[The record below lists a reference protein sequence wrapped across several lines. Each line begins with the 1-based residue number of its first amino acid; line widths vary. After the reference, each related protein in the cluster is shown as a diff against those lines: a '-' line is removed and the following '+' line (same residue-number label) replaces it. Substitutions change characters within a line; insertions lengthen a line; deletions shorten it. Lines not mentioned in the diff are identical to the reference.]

1 MKLSNKDLQ
10 HFIEKIKLQPINM
23 GKYRDQ
29 INNLKQKLEKKIAE
43 DDSHGLKVAKY
54 LLAGSWKKKTILK
67 PTGENPIDIDLVL
80 FVTGDSNIHND
91 LPKLYDYII
100 SYLESIYPQKDIQRD
115 VDAKGNT
122 KSITISFSGTGL
134 QVDIVPVVPI
144 QDLHEYVWQP
154 SRRGGKKYIT
164 SISKQ
169 LRFSLE
175 KRQKNP
181 SYTSIVRAI
190 KWWKNYKELQ
200 PTDNE
205 PGLSSFSIELII
217 AYLDENFGIEEN
229 IEEGII
235 RFFQF
240 VSSPSFPIIEF
251 KDSIRSIPTYYDSPI
266 YIADNTNKE
275 NNIVK
280 RLDKNKWNE
289 IIEEAEDAFDTLNI
303 AESKNNKGDTI
314 QEWKRVF
321 GPTFNLD

>member
-10 HFIEKIKLQPINM
+10 HFIEKIKLQPENM

-80 FVTGDSNIHND
+80 FVSGDSNIHND

-134 QVDIVPVVPI
+134 QVDIVPVVPL
-144 QDLHEYVWQP
+144 QDLQEYVWQP

-169 LRFSLE
+169 LNFSLE
-175 KRQKNP
+175 KRQNNP

-205 PGLSSFSIELII
+205 PGLSSFSIELIV
-217 AYLDENFGIEEN
+217 AYLDENYGIEEN

-251 KDSIRSIPTYYDSPI
+251 KDSIRSIPTNYDSPI

-280 RLDKNKWNE
+280 RLDKNKWDE
-289 IIEEAEDAFDTLNI
+289 IIKEAEDAFDTLNI

-314 QEWKRVF
+314 QEWKGVF

>member
-1 MKLSNKDLQ
+1 M
-10 HFIEKIKLQPINM
+10 
-23 GKYRDQ
+23 
-29 INNLKQKLEKKIAE
+29 
-43 DDSHGLKVAKY
+43 
-54 LLAGSWKKKTILK
+54 
-67 PTGENPIDIDLVL
+67 VL
-80 FVTGDSNIHND
+80 FISGDKEIHND
-91 LPKLYDYII
+91 LPKLYDYIV
-100 SYLESIYPQKDIQRD
+100 SYLKSIYPQKDIQRD

-134 QVDIVPVVPI
+134 QVDIVPVVPL
-144 QDLHEYVWQP
+144 QDIVEYVWQP

-169 LRFSLE
+169 LSFSLE

-181 SYTSIVRAI
+181 SYTSIVRTI

-205 PGLSSFSIELII
+205 PGLSSFSIELIV
-217 AYLDENFGIEEN
+217 AYLDENYGIEES
-229 IEEGII
+229 IEEGVI

-240 VSSPSFPIIEF
+240 VSNPSFPIIEF
-251 KDSIRSIPTYYDSPI
+251 KDSIKSIPGNYDSPI

-303 AESKNNKGDTI
+303 AESKNSKGDTI

>member
-1 MKLSNKDLQ
+1 MKLSNKDL
-10 HFIEKIKLQPINM
+10 HYFIDKIKLQPENM

-29 INNLKQKLEKKIAE
+29 INNLKERLEKKIAE
-43 DDSHGLKVAKY
+43 DKNHGLKVQKY
-54 LLAGSWKKKTILK
+54 IIAGSWKKHTILK

-80 FVTGDSNIHND
+80 FVTGDNEIHND

-134 QVDIVPVVPI
+134 QVDIVPVVPL

-169 LRFSLE
+169 LSFSLE
-175 KRQKNP
+175 KRQGNS

-200 PTDNE
+200 PTDDE
-205 PGLSSFSIELII
+205 PGLSSFAIELIV
-217 AYLDENFGIEEN
+217 AYLDENYGIEEN
-229 IEEGII
+229 LEEGII

-240 VSSPSFPIIEF
+240 ISNPSFPIIEF
-251 KDSIRSIPTYYDSPI
+251 RNSIKSIPSYYESPI

-280 RLDKNKWNE
+280 RLDEIKWNE
-289 IIEEAEDAFDTLNI
+289 IIEEAEEAFDTLNI
-303 AESKNNKGDTI
+303 AQSKNNRGDTI
-314 QEWKRVF
+314 QEWKSIF
-321 GPTFNLD
+321 GPTFNIN

>member
-10 HFIEKIKLQPINM
+10 HFIEKIKLQPENM

-80 FVTGDSNIHND
+80 FVAGDSDIHND

-134 QVDIVPVVPI
+134 QVDIVPVVPL

-154 SRRGGKKYIT
+154 SRRGGKNI
-164 SISKQ
+164 
-169 LRFSLE
+169 
-175 KRQKNP
+175 
-181 SYTSIVRAI
+181 
-190 KWWKNYKELQ
+190 LQ
-200 PTDNE
+200 
-205 PGLSSFSIELII
+205 
-217 AYLDENFGIEEN
+217 
-229 IEEGII
+229 
-235 RFFQF
+235 
-240 VSSPSFPIIEF
+240 VS
-251 KDSIRSIPTYYDSPI
+251 
-266 YIADNTNKE
+266 A
-275 NNIVK
+275 NN
-280 RLDKNKWNE
+280 
-289 IIEEAEDAFDTLNI
+289 
-303 AESKNNKGDTI
+303 
-314 QEWKRVF
+314 
-321 GPTFNLD
+321 